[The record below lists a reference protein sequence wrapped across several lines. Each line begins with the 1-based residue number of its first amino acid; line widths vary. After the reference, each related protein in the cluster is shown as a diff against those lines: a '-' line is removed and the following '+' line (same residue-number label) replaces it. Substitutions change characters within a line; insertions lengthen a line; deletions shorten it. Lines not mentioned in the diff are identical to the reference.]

1 MIIVDGKK
9 IANNILNRLKGEVS
23 RMKRAPVLAVVL
35 VGDDKPSQAYIKH
48 KEVAAELVG
57 IKFLLYKFPSSI
69 SQELLISKIRV
80 IQNQALDG
88 IIIQLPLPDKFDKK
102 KVLNELNPEI
112 DVDCLSWVSLGKL
125 VIHDNNL
132 VPPSPGAVLEILKF
146 YKVNLKGK
154 HVVLVGQG
162 DLIGKPL
169 TNILIHMPVT
179 LTTCNKET
187 KNLGKITRYADIL
200 ITGVGKYNLIKADM
214 VKKGA
219 VVIDAG
225 VSFKNGK
232 MHGDLDFAKVSKK
245 ASIVTPTPG
254 GVGPI
259 TVAKLLE
266 NTVAIAKLKSKSQK
280 ANHK

>member
-9 IANNILNRLKGEVS
+9 IASGILDRLAAEV
-23 RMKRAPVLAVVL
+23 RGMKRKPVLAVVL
-35 VGDDKPSQAYIKH
+35 VGDDKPSIAYVRNKQQAAQK
-48 KEVAAELVG
+48 VG
-57 IKFLLYKFPSSI
+57 IKFLLYKFSASI
-69 SQELLISKIRV
+69 SEEELIRKIRG
-80 IQNQALDG
+80 IQLQTLDG
-88 IIIQLPLPDKFDKK
+88 IIVQLPLPPKFDKK
-102 KVLNELNPEI
+102 KVLNQLNPDI

-132 VPPSPGAVLEILKF
+132 VPPSPAAVLEIFKY
-146 YKVNLKGK
+146 YKIQLKGK
-154 HVVLVGQG
+154 HLVLVGQG

-187 KNLGKITRYADIL
+187 RNLSSITKQADIL
-200 ITGVGKYNLIKADM
+200 ITGVGKYNLIKAPM
-214 VKKGA
+214 VKTSA

-232 MHGDLDFAKVSKK
+232 MHGDIDFNNVAKK
-245 ASIVTPTPG
+245 ARLVTPTPG

-266 NTVAIAKLKSKSQK
+266 NTVAIAKMKK
-280 ANHK
+280 

>member
-1 MIIVDGKK
+1 MKIVDGKK
-9 IANNILNRLKGEVS
+9 IANAILIRLKREVS
-23 RMKRAPVLAVVL
+23 KMKRKPVLAVVL
-35 VGDDKPSQAYIKH
+35 VGDDQPSATYVKN
-48 KEVAAELVG
+48 KSAAAAFVG
-57 IKFLLYKFPSSI
+57 IKFLLYKFPATI
-69 SQELLISKIRV
+69 SESDLLNKIID
-80 IQNQALDG
+80 IQKQNLDG
-88 IIIQLPLPDKFDKK
+88 IIIQLPLPKKFDKK
-102 KVLNELNPEI
+102 RVLNELNPDI

-132 VPPSPGAVLEILKF
+132 VPPSPGAILEILK
-146 YKVNLKGK
+146 YHKVDLRGK

-169 TNILIHMPVT
+169 TNVLIHMPLT

-187 KNLGKITRYADIL
+187 KNLAKITREADIL
-200 ITGVGKYNLIKADM
+200 ITGVGKSNLIQAGM

-225 VSFKNGK
+225 VSFVNGK
-232 MHGDLDFAKVSKK
+232 VRGDVDFENISKV
-245 ASIVTPTPG
+245 ASLITPVPG

-266 NTVAIAKLKSKSQK
+266 NTVEIAKSK
-280 ANHK
+280 